1 MAKEPETGVASIL
14 VVDDDHDIRMLLAS
28 FLETHGFSVTKAR
41 DGLEMQSCLAA
52 GHHDLAILDL
62 MLPGQDG
69 LELCRQLRQKSAMPI
84 IMLTA
89 RAEETDRIV
98 GLELG
103 ADDYVTKPFNPR
115 ELLARIRAVL
125 RRSTGA
131 LAPAEPAAPFRTYRF
146 DGWTLSL
153 DRRELTDP
161 AGVMVDLSTGE
172 FDLLLAFLEAPNR
185 VLTREYLLDVA
196 RNQPDAVFDRAIDVQ
211 VSRLRKKIE
220 PGEASKSGEAAPA
233 VIRTV
238 RGAGYLFVPRVT
250 RG

>member
-1 MAKEPETGVASIL
+1 MDQDKGLASIL
-14 VVDDDHDIRMLLAS
+14 IVDDDRDIRTLLAT
-28 FLETHGFSVTKAR
+28 FLQSHGFAVTTAR
-41 DGLEMQSCLAA
+41 DGVEMQRQLEQRP
-52 GHHDLAILDL
+52 HNLAILDL

-69 LELCRQLRQKSAMPI
+69 LDLCRVLRQRSSMPV

-89 RAEETDRIV
+89 RADETDRIV
-98 GLELG
+98 GLEIG

-125 RRSTGA
+125 RRTGA
-131 LAPAEPAAPFRTYRF
+131 GPVVAGGTAPTRNYRF

-185 VLTREYLLDVA
+185 VLTREQLLEAA
-196 RNQPDAVFDRAIDVQ
+196 RSQPDAVFDRAIDVQ

-220 PGEASKSGEAAPA
+220 PDETSHPM
-233 VIRTV
+233 IRTV
-238 RGAGYLFVPRVT
+238 RGAGYLFVPKVT
-250 RG
+250 RA

>member
-1 MAKEPETGVASIL
+1 MNHDRHVASIL
-14 VVDDDHDIRMLLAS
+14 IVDDDSDIRTLLAS

-41 DGLEMQSCLAA
+41 DGVEMQDRL
-52 GHHDLAILDL
+52 GHGRYDLAILDL

-69 LELCRQLRQKSAMPI
+69 LDLCRQLRQRSAMPV

-98 GLELG
+98 GLEIG

-125 RRSTGA
+125 RRSGPGGA
-131 LAPAEPAAPFRTYRF
+131 LAGSTLLQRGYRF
-146 DGWTLSL
+146 EGWTLSPE
-153 DRRELTDP
+153 RRELVNP

-185 VLTREYLLDVA
+185 VLSREHLLDAA
-196 RNQPDAVFDRAIDVQ
+196 RTQPETVFDRAIDVQ

-220 PGEASKSGEAAPA
+220 PEEDGTPM
-233 VIRTV
+233 IRTV
-238 RGAGYLFVPRVT
+238 RGVGYLFAPRVM
-250 RG
+250 RA

>member
-1 MAKEPETGVASIL
+1 MEQDRSVASIL
-14 VVDDDHDIRMLLAS
+14 IVDDDNDIRTLLAS
-28 FLETHGFSVTKAR
+28 FLETQGFSVTKAR
-41 DGLEMQSCLAA
+41 DGIEMQHCLDERA
-52 GHHDLAILDL
+52 HDLAILDL

-69 LELCRQLRQKSAMPI
+69 LDLCRQLRQRSGMPV

-89 RAEETDRIV
+89 RTEETDRIV
-98 GLELG
+98 GLEIG

-125 RRSTGA
+125 RRSGGVM
-131 LAPAEPAAPFRTYRF
+131 AAPGGSPPGHTYRF
-146 DGWTLSL
+146 EGWTLSPE
-153 DRRELTDP
+153 RRELTNP

-185 VLTREYLLDVA
+185 VLTREHLLDAA

-220 PGEASKSGEAAPA
+220 PGELSPPM
-233 VIRTV
+233 IRTV
-238 RGAGYLFVPRVT
+238 RGAGYLFMPRVA
-250 RG
+250 RA

>member
-1 MAKEPETGVASIL
+1 MEQDRSVASIL
-14 VVDDDHDIRMLLAS
+14 IVDDDNDIRTLLAS
-28 FLETHGFSVTKAR
+28 FLETQGFSVTKAR
-41 DGLEMQSCLAA
+41 DGIEMQHCLDERA
-52 GHHDLAILDL
+52 HDLAILDL

-69 LELCRQLRQKSAMPI
+69 LDLCRQLRQRSGMPV

-89 RAEETDRIV
+89 RTEETDRIV
-98 GLELG
+98 GLEIG

-125 RRSTGA
+125 RRSGGA
-131 LAPAEPAAPFRTYRF
+131 MAAPGGSPPGHTYRF
-146 DGWTLSL
+146 EGWTLSPE
-153 DRRELTDP
+153 RRELTNP

-185 VLTREYLLDVA
+185 VLTREHLLDAA

-220 PGEASKSGEAAPA
+220 PGELSPPM
-233 VIRTV
+233 IRTV
-238 RGAGYLFVPRVT
+238 RGAGYLFMPRVA
-250 RG
+250 RA

>member
-1 MAKEPETGVASIL
+1 MEQDRSVASIL
-14 VVDDDHDIRMLLAS
+14 IVDDDNDIRTLLAS
-28 FLETHGFSVTKAR
+28 FLETQGFSVTKAR
-41 DGLEMQSCLAA
+41 DGIEMQHCLDERA
-52 GHHDLAILDL
+52 HDLAILDL

-69 LELCRQLRQKSAMPI
+69 LDLCRQLRQRSGMPV

-89 RAEETDRIV
+89 RTEETDRIV
-98 GLELG
+98 GLEIG

-125 RRSTGA
+125 RRSGGA
-131 LAPAEPAAPFRTYRF
+131 MAAPGGSPPGHPYRF
-146 DGWTLSL
+146 EGWTLSPE
-153 DRRELTDP
+153 RRELTNP

-185 VLTREYLLDVA
+185 VLTREHLLDAA

-220 PGEASKSGEAAPA
+220 PGELSPPM
-233 VIRTV
+233 IRTV
-238 RGAGYLFVPRVT
+238 RGAGYLFMPRVA
-250 RG
+250 RA